1 MPSTSRNGR
10 ADVWKWKLDGIPWSL
25 LAEQVECLWRCM
37 FRVWISC
44 LWFLWPLNSNM
55 SNSSV
60 TSGWFS
66 WRSPLA
72 VNLQLC
78 SVEML
83 ELMFFSSYK
92 EPAVKCSEGFHQ
104 PLRMKRNLHICGSFS
119 PVNLQNT
126 CSDKSFEKADRV
138 YKAFFP
144 GLLMFWLFKALDAK

>member
-1 MPSTSRNGR
+1 MPSTSRNGH
-10 ADVWKWKLDGIPWSL
+10 ADIWKWKLGGIPWSL
-25 LAEQVECLWRCM
+25 LAEQVECLWRYVV
-37 FRVWISC
+37 RVWISC

-60 TSGWFS
+60 TSGWLA

-83 ELMFFSSYK
+83 ELMFF
-92 EPAVKCSEGFHQ
+92 F
-104 PLRMKRNLHICGSFS
+104 LHTKNQLWSVQKASTSLCVWREICICGSFS
-119 PVNLQNT
+119 PLNLQNT